1 MVDKVC
7 PLGSQILVSVI
18 VPIYNAEKY
27 LNQCLSS
34 IREQAYSNL
43 EIICIN
49 DGSTDDSLAIVAKHA
64 ALDDRIRIIDKENA
78 GYGAGCNRGMDEA
91 HGEWLAIVEPDDW
104 IEPGMY
110 ADMLSFA
117 STYDGA
123 IDVIKTP
130 WWNIN
135 DWDRSDSEQTRARCP
150 LTVRMGASF
159 GPFALSEHPVLI
171 EHHPAIWS
179 AIYRLDFLREHHIRF
194 PEYPGAGWA
203 DNPFLIDT
211 LCQAESIVYLNKA
224 YYCYRADLPGST
236 RNHATN
242 AAIRLPFDRWLDM
255 LGCMQ
260 RIGVRDSAIIE
271 SHYIRGFRYLDGAM
285 YDDGADNP
293 VVLEGMR
300 SMFSAMDKDIVLSSV
315 KISPKHKRLF
325 CETLGLDAR
334 VTSSLTHTAY
344 AAREFWLS
352 LRTLGACG
360 IAKRARF
367 KLTGR
372 R

>member
-1 MVDKVC
+1 
-7 PLGSQILVSVI
+7 
-18 VPIYNAEKY
+18 
-27 LNQCLSS
+27 
-34 IREQAYSNL
+34 
-43 EIICIN
+43 
-49 DGSTDDSLAIVAKHA
+49 
-64 ALDDRIRIIDKENA
+64 
-78 GYGAGCNRGMDEA
+78 
-91 HGEWLAIVEPDDW
+91 
-104 IEPGMY
+104 
-110 ADMLSFA
+110 
-117 STYDGA
+117 
-123 IDVIKTP
+123 
-130 WWNIN
+130 
-135 DWDRSDSEQTRARCP
+135 
-150 LTVRMGASF
+150 
-159 GPFALSEHPVLI
+159 
-171 EHHPAIWS
+171 
-179 AIYRLDFLREHHIRF
+179 
-194 PEYPGAGWA
+194 
-203 DNPFLIDT
+203 
-211 LCQAESIVYLNKA
+211 
-224 YYCYRADLPGST
+224 
-236 RNHATN
+236 
-242 AAIRLPFDRWLDM
+242 M

-334 VTSSLTHTAY
+334 VTSSLAHTAY

-360 IAKRARF
+360 VAKRARF